1 MTYWIAV
8 GSEENMRIAES
19 RGFDM
24 FGFKSTRRNEVAKMQ
39 PGDKLIFYLTKI
51 MKFGGL
57 AEITSEYFEDH
68 EAVFKSV
75 KPKEDYPWRVSIKS
89 EISLTPDQYLDVR
102 ELGPQMKYTKKWPAE
117 HWRLAFQGNLH
128 QIPEEDY
135 NWLTGLMREA
145 AGVKA

>member
-24 FGFKSTRRNEVAKMQ
+24 FGFKSTRRKEVATMQ

-57 AEITSEYFEDH
+57 A
-68 EAVFKSV
+68 
-75 KPKEDYPWRVSIKS
+75 
-89 EISLTPDQYLDVR
+89 
-102 ELGPQMKYTKKWPAE
+102 
-117 HWRLAFQGNLH
+117 
-128 QIPEEDY
+128 
-135 NWLTGLMREA
+135 
-145 AGVKA
+145 